1 MATYVNVGNQIEAVI
16 RANITNVNYVYNY
29 VETNPG
35 GYPAVSIEAYDG
47 NGEFAD
53 TSRNR
58 RSYIFRIICSQERVT
73 VGAEQAEAILRAL
86 VDQVIGVFDDRAN
99 LNLNN
104 SCNFAFPIP
113 SKWGYVQ
120 APDIDVRSAEVL
132 LEAVDII

>member
-1 MATYVNVGNQIEAVI
+1 MATYVNVGAQIEAII
-16 RANITNVNYVYNY
+16 RANITNVNFIYNY
-29 VETNPG
+29 VETNPA
-35 GYPAVSIEAYDG
+35 GYPAISIEAYDG

-58 RSYIFRIICSQERVT
+58 RSYMFRIICSQERLN
-73 VGAEQAEAILRAL
+73 VGAQNAENVMRAL
-86 VDQVIGVFDDRAN
+86 VDQVIGVFDDRTN

-120 APDIDVRSAEVL
+120 APDIDVRSAEIII
-132 LEAVDII
+132 EAVDVV